1 MNVFEAIYKKLLD
14 PLIVIIKDESAIV
27 TLLDCLYNCVKHD
40 DSWKTPSDWNKVDD
54 IVEEILKRVTL
65 ESDRRI
71 ISIFLLFIAKL
82 TSLTIESNILI
93 QNMVD
98 FSILESSIER
108 LGKSIRYDE
117 MRKFCQT
124 NNNLLAYRW
133 TKKLLNLFKSQAL
146 LGWSK
151 ETRLQLNVC

>member
-14 PLIVIIKDESAIV
+14 PLIVIVKEESAIV
-27 TLLDCLYNCVKHD
+27 TLFDCLYNCVKHD

-54 IVEEILKRVTL
+54 IIEEILKRITL
-65 ESDRRI
+65 ENDRRI

-82 TSLTIESNILI
+82 TSLPIESNILV

-108 LGKSIRYDE
+108 LGKSLRYDE

-133 TKKLLNLFKSQAL
+133 TKKLLNVFKSQAL